1 MSNHC
6 LPSLFLGGKEQLV
19 IGLNSLFSRS
29 KYKSQGSQPQ
39 GVKSEL
45 GGLFG
50 VAFVP
55 SYFHPFVL
63 DAGRRQ

>member
-1 MSNHC
+1 M
-6 LPSLFLGGKEQLV
+6 